1 MTSAD
6 DIRPPRAYVLFM
18 NRSHPLMPL
27 LAALT
32 GIALFTIMD
41 ATMKRASL
49 ASNIYDAL
57 LFRSLIGTIL
67 LFPLWKLRGGRWPA
81 PQVLRLHGTRSAV
94 VAAMALLYFWG
105 LVRLP
110 LAEAISISFI
120 APLIALYLAAA
131 ILGERIGR
139 WAIGGSLLGLAGVV
153 VISVGH
159 IGGGGG
165 NRAAQGPGIAA
176 ILCSAVLY
184 GWNLILQRQQALL
197 AAPRE
202 VAFFQNLLIGLI
214 LSVAAP
220 WLAHRPSAE
229 ALGLI
234 TTAAV
239 LAATSLMLL
248 SWAYARS
255 EAQLLLP
262 TEYSAFIW
270 AALVGWLWFGE
281 RLDAATLVG
290 GALIVAG
297 CLTAA
302 RGTPAQHAE
311 LTAA

>member
-1 MTSAD
+1 
-6 DIRPPRAYVLFM
+6 
-18 NRSHPLMPL
+18 MPL

-32 GIALFTIMD
+32 GIALFAIMD

-49 ASNIYDAL
+49 AGGVYNAM
-57 LFRSLIGTIL
+57 LFRSLIGTVL
-67 LFPLWKLRGGRWPA
+67 LFPLWKMSGGRWPA
-81 PQVLRLHGTRSAV
+81 LAVLRLHATRSSV

-110 LAEAISISFI
+110 LAEAIAISFI
-120 APLIALYLAAA
+120 APLIALYLAAV

-139 WAIGGSLLGLAGVV
+139 WAIAGSLLGLAGVV
-153 VISVGH
+153 VISAGH
-159 IGGGGG
+159 LGSINGG
-165 NRAAQGPGIAA
+165 AQGPGIAA
-176 ILCSAVLY
+176 ILSSAVLY
-184 GWNLILQRQQALL
+184 GWNLILQRQQAQL
-197 AAPRE
+197 ADPRE
-202 VAFFQNLLIGLI
+202 VAFFQNLLMGLI
-214 LSVAAP
+214 LLLAAP
-220 WLAHRPSAE
+220 WLAHRPSPDAV
-229 ALGLI
+229 GLI
-234 TTAAV
+234 AAAAI

-281 RLDAATLVG
+281 RLDAATLLG

-302 RGTPAQHAE
+302 RGAPAQHAE
-311 LTAA
+311 LTVV